1 MFCGNC
7 GSEIQDGLV
16 ICPKCGKSTTGT
28 KDVAVKAVKNEDIKM
43 GNYPLINLSSKLFYP
58 MFELALWLFLIIGT
72 ISGGIAG
79 YWIGRLISYG
89 DGGGAGA
96 FLGVIIGFF
105 LAFVC
110 MVNHGGKTAITLKA
124 NAEKV
129 LKK

>member
-1 MFCGNC
+1 MFCANC
-7 GSEIQDGLV
+7 GAENDDGV
-16 ICPKCGKSTTGT
+16 AFCSKCGKSPNG
-28 KDVAVKAVKNEDIKM
+28 VVVKNEEKKM
-43 GNYPLINLSSKLFYP
+43 ENYPLINLSSKLFYP